1 MELLDQELS
10 ERVIG
15 ACMEVSNV
23 LGAGFLESIYHRAL
37 LQELSS
43 RGIQARSQ
51 CAMQILYKGASVGD
65 YVADLIVEDRLIL
78 ELKALPA
85 LTPAHEAQLLNYLKG
100 TGLRI
105 GLLVNFGTPKIHWK
119 RLVL

>member
-23 LGAGFLESIYHRAL
+23 LGAGFLESVYHRAL

-43 RGIQARSQ
+43 RGIQARTQ
-51 CAMQILYKGASVGD
+51 CAMQILYKGAPVGD

-85 LTPAHEAQLLNYLKG
+85 LTSAHEAQLLNYLKG
-100 TGLRI
+100 AGLRV

>member
-51 CAMQILYKGASVGD
+51 CAMQILYKGAPVGD
-65 YVADLIVEDRLIL
+65 YVADLIVENRLIL

-85 LTPAHEAQLLNYLKG
+85 LTSAHEAQLLNYLKG
-100 TGLRI
+100 AGLRV